1 MRSGVAALTIAAA
14 EIHMKL
20 AHLQYPLRHCVAARR
35 GAFLL
40 ARVCALAFA
49 VPLARAQFQAPG
61 ISAELFRVFAEF
73 KSFSAQGELRM
84 RDSSGSETLLLPLH
98 LGHEPGKLRLDFDLT
113 QVTGG
118 LLPDFA
124 RESMTQV
131 GLNRAATV
139 LDPEKQL
146 IVMLFPLV
154 RAYTEMAMPKEEAA
168 AAQRKFTSA
177 RKELGRETI
186 DGHDCAKTLVT
197 FTDEA
202 GQTSEATCW
211 LAADFQGLPAQIET
225 RDKAGTTQLR
235 FKSIRRVTSGARRFN
250 IPDGYKKYPSSTA
263 LVKAVVAQAV
273 AEQEKDA
280 AENPEKPENSGK
292 PKKLEPSEK
301 K

>member
-1 MRSGVAALTIAAA
+1 
-14 EIHMKL
+14 MKL
-20 AHLQYPLRHCVAARR
+20 ARLGTSLRR
-35 GAFLL
+35 GRAWRAVTLRL
-40 ARVCALAFA
+40 ALAFVLA
-49 VPLARAQFQAPG
+49 FAAPAARAQFQAPG
-61 ISAELFRVFAEF
+61 IGSELLRVFAEF

-84 RDSSGSETLLLPLH
+84 RDGGGSETLFLPVH
-98 LGHEPGKLRLDFDLT
+98 VGHDAGRLRLDFDLT
-113 QVTGG
+113 LVTGG

-154 RAYTEMAMPKEEAA
+154 RAYTEMPMPKEEVAVA
-168 AAQRKFTSA
+168 LRKFTSA
-177 RKELGRETI
+177 RKELGREVI
-186 DGHDCAKTLVT
+186 DGHECVKTLVT
-197 FTDEA
+197 FTDDA

-235 FKSIRRVTSGARRFN
+235 FKTIRRATSGGRRFSV
-250 IPDGYKKYPSSTA
+250 PDGYKKYSNSTA
-263 LVKAVVAQAV
+263 LVKGVVAQAV

-280 AENPEKPENSGK
+280 AENPEKPEK
-292 PKKLEPSEK
+292 PVKPAAPEK